1 LRADLSLPRPPAA
14 SRQAGVLFLAT
25 VLSAA
30 LSFGAAGQLLPP
42 VLQAPPVQPGPPQA
56 PPPAGPGTIPSAPP
70 GSREAPPGADR
81 IFATPSTI
89 ELEGATVYPPGVL
102 DEMTRPLV
110 GRRVAVSELFA
121 LAQRIEARYR
131 ADGYFLTTVFLPA
144 QRVADG
150 RIRIRVVEGY
160 ISNVV
165 VEGNVG
171 DVASQAQR
179 FLDKVTTSRPANLR
193 DVERYLLLTQDM
205 PGVSMKAVLRPG
217 KEPGSSELVAQLQ
230 RTAWDGLFQVNNRGS
245 KFTGTQQGTFVVG
258 TNSFTGLAERLEATF
273 FTTFDREENFG
284 QVNWSNYIGSE
295 GLNLRA
301 YFGRGRLKPGEALQ
315 VVDYDGVLTVAGVLL
330 SYPVIRSRPLNLN
343 VWGGYDY
350 YHSNADVLGN
360 VPIVRTDLSVL
371 RLGAD
376 ANYRDDWNGVTFGNV
391 RLSKGVNIFGAT
403 NKGDPLLNRIGADPT
418 FIKFNGEVNRLQGIW
433 TGGGFS
439 LNALATVAG
448 QYSGDILPSN
458 EKYFVGGD
466 RLGRG
471 YFAGQ
476 VTGDKAVASSIEL
489 QFNFEIPFDEGTEA
503 AGGPSRGGSLPIQ
516 LYAFF
521 DYARVWNNSSLEI
534 RNQTARSFGGGIR
547 VSILETVAMELEGTR
562 RLDRDVDGATARR
575 LDPWAVYAR
584 LTARF

>member
-1 LRADLSLPRPPAA
+1 MARH
-14 SRQAGVLFLAT
+14 AGVAILAT

-30 LSFGAAGQLLPP
+30 LPFAAAGQVRPP

-56 PPPAGPGTIPSAPP
+56 PPPPGPGTIPGAPP
-70 GSREAPPGADR
+70 GQAAPPGAER
-81 IFATPSTI
+81 VFATPSAI
-89 ELEGATVYPPGVL
+89 ELEGGTVYPPGVL

-110 GRRVAVSELFA
+110 GKRVAVSELFA
-121 LAQRIEARYR
+121 LAQRIEAKYR
-131 ADGYFLTTVFLPA
+131 ADGYFLTTVFVPA

-150 RIRIRVVEGY
+150 RIRIRIVEGY

-171 DVASQAQR
+171 DVSSQAQR
-179 FLDKVTTSRPANLR
+179 FLDRVTSSRPANLR

-205 PGVSMKAVLRPG
+205 PGITMKAVLRPG

-245 KFTGTQQGTFVVG
+245 KFTGTQQGTLVLG

-273 FTTFDREENFG
+273 FTTFDREQNFG
-284 QVNWSNYIGSE
+284 QLNWSNYIGSD

-301 YFGRGRLKPGEALQ
+301 FFGHGRVKPGEALQ
-315 VVDYDGVLTVAGVLL
+315 VVDYDGVLTVAGVSLN
-330 SYPVIRSRPLNLN
+330 YPVIRSRPLNLN

-376 ANYRDDWNGVTFGNV
+376 ANYRDDWNGVTFGNL
-391 RLSKGVNIFGAT
+391 RFSQGVNIFGAT
-403 NKGDPLLNRIGADPT
+403 SKGDPLLNRFGADPT
-418 FIKFNGEVNRLQGIW
+418 FFKFNGEVNRLQGIW
-433 TGGGFS
+433 TGAGFS
-439 LNALATVAG
+439 LNALGTLAG

-471 YFAGQ
+471 YFSGQ
-476 VTGDKAVASSIEL
+476 VTGDKAVAASIEL
-489 QFNFEIPFDEGTEA
+489 QLNFAITYDEGVDSS
-503 AGGPSRGGSLPIQ
+503 GPSRGGSLPIQ
-516 LYAFF
+516 LYTFYDHAK
-521 DYARVWNNSSLEI
+521 VWNNSTLEV
-534 RNQTARSFGGGIR
+534 RSQTARSVGVGIR
-547 VSILETVAMELEGTR
+547 VSILESVAMELEGTR

-575 LDPWAVYAR
+575 LDPWALYGR